1 MRFILRYWFAGI
13 AMHAILTRKGGY
25 DSDTG
30 LVGVEKEELAYEAFK
45 YGDAMLVEEYRRMA

>member
-1 MRFILRYWFAGI
+1 MNFILRYWFAGI
-13 AMHAILTRKGGY
+13 AMHALLSRHGGY

-30 LVGVEKEELAYEAFK
+30 LTGVNAEDLVYESFK